1 MMPARFYFCLLTF
14 GILLTVCQVDGNV
27 EDNPSQDSIR
37 SILNR
42 REDVESRM
50 GGIFPV
56 GPLVPRFPGRRP
68 GRRIIAGR
76 LGRETLIEKAILQ

>member
-1 MMPARFYFCLLTF
+1 MPARFYFCLLTF

-27 EDNPSQDSIR
+27 EDNPSQDGMGFIHNTR
-37 SILNR
+37 K
-42 REDVESRM
+42 SRI
-50 GGIFPV
+50 GGIFPL

-76 LGRETLIEKAILQ
+76 LGGETLIEKAILQ